1 MFPFFSVIYTKQER
15 QREEEGE
22 GEGDN
27 ACLISWGKHSNNK
40 RLSRKMQQPNA
51 LITRRA
57 TCDICQGH
65 GQQWQWQRQRE
76 KQRQSKPFNEAFN
89 ALATLRLSTSR
100 TTSVT
105 RSCSERA
112 IKPQPRPPL
121 LCRRRGCCCPSSGA
135 AAVFVAI
142 PWRLQFR
149 NRFGGKLKLLF
160 VFSALFSCCLCG
172 PTSTHASSRACPA
185 IGYGV
190 RGW

>member
-1 MFPFFSVIYTKQER
+1 MVCSPFFCYLHKT
-15 QREEEGE
+15 REAEEGE

-51 LITRRA
+51 LIMRRA

-112 IKPQPRPPL
+112 IKPQPLPRSSAAVGAVAVPPL
-121 LCRRRGCCCPSSGA
+121 ALLVCCC
-135 AAVFVAI
+135 
-142 PWRLQFR
+142 
-149 NRFGGKLKLLF
+149 
-160 VFSALFSCCLCG
+160 CCCFCCYSLA
-172 PTSTHASSRACPA
+172 TS
-185 IGYGV
+185 I
-190 RGW
+190 

>member
-1 MFPFFSVIYTKQER
+1 MVCSPFCCYLHKTREGER
-15 QREEEGE
+15 E

-65 GQQWQWQRQRE
+65 GQQWQRQ
-76 KQRQSKPFNEAFN
+76 KQRQSEPFNEAFN

-112 IKPQPRPPL
+112 IKPQPLPPYSAAVGAVSVPPL
-121 LCRRRGCCCPSSGA
+121 AL
-135 AAVFVAI
+135 
-142 PWRLQFR
+142 
-149 NRFGGKLKLLF
+149 LLF
-160 VFSALFSCCLCG
+160 FCCYSLA
-172 PTSTHASSRACPA
+172 TS
-185 IGYGV
+185 I
-190 RGW
+190 

>member
-1 MFPFFSVIYTKQER
+1 MVCSPFSVIYTKQER
-15 QREEEGE
+15 QRERE

-65 GQQWQWQRQRE
+65 GQQQWQWQWQRE

-112 IKPQPRPPL
+112 IKPQPLPRSSAAVGAVAVPPL
-121 LCRRRGCCCPSSGA
+121 AL
-135 AAVFVAI
+135 
-142 PWRLQFR
+142 L
-149 NRFGGKLKLLF
+149 LLF
-160 VFSALFSCCLCG
+160 LLLFPGDFNLE
-172 PTSTHASSRACPA
+172 
-185 IGYGV
+185 IDLV
-190 RGW
+190 VN

>member
-1 MFPFFSVIYTKQER
+1 
-15 QREEEGE
+15 
-22 GEGDN
+22 
-27 ACLISWGKHSNNK
+27 
-40 RLSRKMQQPNA
+40 MQQPNA

-65 GQQWQWQRQRE
+65 GQQWQ
-76 KQRQSKPFNEAFN
+76 RQSEPFNEAFN

-112 IKPQPRPPL
+112 IKPQPLPPL
-121 LCRRRGCCCPSSGA
+121 LCCRRGCFCPSSGA

-160 VFSALFSCCLCG
+160 VFSASFSAAALLPCVCTRLLPSVSRHRLRG
-172 PTSTHASSRACPA
+172 TWVVTHVIVNFI
-185 IGYGV
+185 IGCV
-190 RGW
+190 LNRQQQQQQRQLT

>member
-1 MFPFFSVIYTKQER
+1 MLMVCSPFFCYLHKTREAER
-15 QREEEGE
+15 GRRR
-22 GEGDN
+22 EGDN

-65 GQQWQWQRQRE
+65 GQQWQRE

-112 IKPQPRPPL
+112 IKPQPLPCSSAADGAVAVPPL
-121 LCRRRGCCCPSSGA
+121 ALLVCCC
-135 AAVFVAI
+135 
-142 PWRLQFR
+142 
-149 NRFGGKLKLLF
+149 
-160 VFSALFSCCLCG
+160 CCCFCCYSLA
-172 PTSTHASSRACPA
+172 TS
-185 IGYGV
+185 I
-190 RGW
+190 

>member
-1 MFPFFSVIYTKQER
+1 MIPFFLLFTQNKRGRER
-15 QREEEGE
+15 GRR
-22 GEGDN
+22 EGDN

-65 GQQWQWQRQRE
+65 GQQWQRE

-112 IKPQPRPPL
+112 IKPQPLPRSSAAVGAVAVPPL
-121 LCRRRGCCCPSSGA
+121 ALLVCCC
-135 AAVFVAI
+135 
-142 PWRLQFR
+142 
-149 NRFGGKLKLLF
+149 
-160 VFSALFSCCLCG
+160 CCHCCFCCYSLA
-172 PTSTHASSRACPA
+172 TS
-185 IGYGV
+185 I
-190 RGW
+190 